1 LNNIFLWLYSV
12 ATLPPKLNW
21 SRTALNTLQKSIRI
35 AAHLFDVRDFLRL
48 QYPAALV
55 PALVPVRITATASSR
70 RTRRP
75 GASTAFV
82 STAR

>member
-1 LNNIFLWLYSV
+1 M
-12 ATLPPKLNW
+12 
-21 SRTALNTLQKSIRI
+21 NTLQKFMRT
-35 AAHLFDVRDFLRL
+35 AARLFDGRDFLRL
-48 QYPAALV
+48 QPAF
-55 PALVPVRITATASSR
+55 ALVPVRINATAQNR

>member
-1 LNNIFLWLYSV
+1 M
-12 ATLPPKLNW
+12 
-21 SRTALNTLQKSIRI
+21 NTLQKLMRI
-35 AAHLFDVRDFLRL
+35 AERLFNGRDFLRL

-55 PALVPVRITATASSR
+55 PVRVTATGQRR